1 MQRVEGGSG
10 WHARRAEDASPTL
23 HIVYERLVAER
34 SGRPLCTGT
43 DALSTVRMDGSVGL
57 RAGDGRIS

>member
-34 SGRPLCTGT
+34 SGRPLCIGH
-43 DALSTVRMDGSVGL
+43 
-57 RAGDGRIS
+57 GRIEYRENGRQ